1 METAKDDPAVQ
12 VDQNSWDVFEDFRAG
27 GAGHWLYDQRLQQ
40 LTEVTFDLTLYIAAA
55 EICGPRALA
64 ADRDS
69 PESQLSMVAGRSAAN
84 RGQLAETM
92 VHYYFKDQ
100 GGAVGHG
107 FITPRLA
114 EYLHET
120 QYDDLWEVISHD
132 PTFYATQLTRS

>member
-40 LTEVTFDLTLYIAAA
+40 LTEITFDLTLYIAAA

-64 ADRDS
+64 DDRDAWS
-69 PESQLSMVAGRSAAN
+69 RVAAIDGGRTQRGEQRSAGGDN
-84 RGQLAETM
+84 GPLLLQGP
-92 VHYYFKDQ
+92 Q

-120 QYDDLWEVISHD
+120 QYDD
-132 PTFYATQLTRS
+132 